1 MNRFLVLLFS
11 LLFISG
17 CSVKTV
23 KEFYMLSYHVSMDKP
38 DNNKTK
44 RKYPL
49 PYRLEIA
56 DFDINRVYDRSA
68 IVVRQSLH
76 KMIFDEKQLWAYRPH
91 KAATELLITHINSA
105 GLFAECRNEFMDA
118 SADYFITGRINNIEK
133 YENNLFSFAYLDI
146 DLTFTDK
153 DKNVLL
159 TKKIRKDIKLEGAS
173 TAFFVKN
180 ISDVLKEEYDGFI
193 KEIFNLMDSRQQ

>member
-1 MNRFLVLLFS
+1 MNRFLTLF
-11 LLFISG
+11 FIGIIISG
-17 CSVKTV
+17 CSVNTV
-23 KEFYMLSYHVSMDKP
+23 KEFYMLSYHVSTEKP
-38 DNNKTK
+38 DNNKTR

-56 DFDINRVYDRSA
+56 DFDINRVYDRNA
-68 IVVRQSLH
+68 IVIRRSLH

-118 SADYFITGRINNIEK
+118 DADYFITGRINNIEK
-133 YENNLFSFAYLDI
+133 YDNNLLSFAYLDV
-146 DLTFTDK
+146 DLALLDK
-153 DKNVLL
+153 DRNVILNQ
-159 TKKIRKDIKLEGAS
+159 KIRRDIKLEGAT

-180 ISDVLKEEYDGFI
+180 ISDVLKEEYNLFI
-193 KEIFNLMDSRQQ
+193 KSIFSYTESQQQ